1 MRLMQ
6 QPLPMKKILL
16 LLASAV
22 VCFGASAQ
30 DTHFSQYY
38 YSPLTMNPA
47 LTGNIEGTW
56 RVGINYRNQWGSISA
71 PSVYATPSAFADFRA
86 FSGRFSGNA
95 LGIGLMLL
103 TDKAGDGQLTTTSA
117 MLSLAYHQA
126 LDNSGNFHMSAGGM
140 AGWTQKGIDLTKLDF
155 YDEFTGT
162 GFRPGFAS
170 MDPVQNNAFA
180 YTDVAGGIAFTG
192 LISDYSRI
200 SLGASI
206 AHLSKPEES
215 FYQGADNPVN
225 QLGALYTAHAAATIG
240 LNNKVYFFPSALY
253 HLQSSA
259 QEMVA
264 GTSVGFNIS
273 PSRYKIG
280 TIIYGGAQYRVN
292 DAVIPTVGFMMNGL
306 QFGVS
311 YDITVSDLNTANS
324 GQGGFEVALVYT
336 AGKPSKKQKRQF
348 CPRF

>member
-1 MRLMQ
+1 MRLKHSEK
-6 QPLPMKKILL
+6 PMKKILL
-16 LLASAV
+16 LLVGV
-22 VCFGASAQ
+22 VSILGATAQ

-56 RVGINYRNQWGSISA
+56 RVGINYRNQWAFARAGGN
-71 PSVYATPSAFADFRA
+71 YATPSAFADFRA

-95 LGIGLMLL
+95 LGIGLVLL

-117 MLSLAYHQA
+117 MFSLAYHQA
-126 LDNSGNFHMSAGGM
+126 LDNSGNFHLSAGGM

-162 GFRPGFAS
+162 GFRPGFTS
-170 MDPVQNNAFA
+170 LDPVQNNSFA
-180 YTDVAGGIAFTG
+180 YTDVAGGIAFSG
-192 LISDYSRI
+192 LISDYSRV

-206 AHLSKPEES
+206 AHLSKPQES
-215 FYQGADNPVN
+215 FYQGADQPVN

-240 LNNKVYFFPSALY
+240 MNNKVYFFPSAMY

-273 PSRYKIG
+273 PSRYKVG
-280 TIIYGGAQYRVN
+280 TIVYGGAQYRVN
-292 DAVIPTVGFMMNGL
+292 DAIIPTVGFMMNGL

-311 YDITVSDLNTANS
+311 YDITISDLNTANG
-324 GQGGFEVALVYT
+324 GQGGFEVALLYS